1 MSTMLHFVFD
11 LIDMSNSLNESED
24 VGSCIFIILIIFKVN
39 PVKMTVSGSS
49 IIINSLSELNKQNL
63 YELKFT
69 LYHNYSYPFKMIL
82 VRVFSLFS
90 SLKDIV
96 ISPIVPTQQLVSS
109 LNLQDNNLIKYYNL
123 IIIILLQCLH
133 TDWLP

>member
-1 MSTMLHFVFD
+1 
-11 LIDMSNSLNESED
+11 
-24 VGSCIFIILIIFKVN
+24 
-39 PVKMTVSGSS
+39 MTVSGSS
-49 IIINSLSELNKQNL
+49 IVTNPLSELNEQNL

-69 LYHNYSYPFKMIL
+69 YHNYSYPFKMIL
-82 VRVFSLFS
+82 VRVFSFFS

-96 ISPIVPTQQLVSS
+96 ISPIVPTEQLVSS

-123 IIIILLQCLH
+123 IIIILLQCLY

>member
-1 MSTMLHFVFD
+1 
-11 LIDMSNSLNESED
+11 
-24 VGSCIFIILIIFKVN
+24 
-39 PVKMTVSGSS
+39 MTVSGSS
-49 IIINSLSELNKQNL
+49 IVINSLSELNEQNV

-82 VRVFSLFS
+82 VRVCSFFS
-90 SLKDIV
+90 SLQDIV

>member
-1 MSTMLHFVFD
+1 
-11 LIDMSNSLNESED
+11 
-24 VGSCIFIILIIFKVN
+24 
-39 PVKMTVSGSS
+39 MTGSGSS
-49 IIINSLSELNKQNL
+49 IIINSLSELNEQNL

-69 LYHNYSYPFKMIL
+69 SYHNYSYPFKMIL
-82 VRVFSLFS
+82 VRVFSFFS

-96 ISPIVPTQQLVSS
+96 ISPIVPTEQLVSS

-123 IIIILLQCLH
+123 IIIILLQCLY

>member
-1 MSTMLHFVFD
+1 
-11 LIDMSNSLNESED
+11 
-24 VGSCIFIILIIFKVN
+24 
-39 PVKMTVSGSS
+39 MTVSGSS
-49 IIINSLSELNKQNL
+49 IVICSLSELNEQNL

-69 LYHNYSYPFKMIL
+69 LLVYHNYSYPFKMIL
-82 VRVFSLFS
+82 VRVCSSFS

-96 ISPIVPTQQLVSS
+96 ISPIVPTEQLVSS
-109 LNLQDNNLIKYYNL
+109 LNLQDNNLMKYYNL